1 MTPRWILHEKGA
13 AERRERLCAQAGLH
27 PIVADILLRR
37 GIDAPETAQAF
48 LAPRLEHLHD
58 PFLLKGMDA
67 AVGRIARA
75 LEKGERIVVS
85 GDYDVDG
92 IASSALLTHFLRAA
106 GAARPAYF
114 IPNRFEHGYGLT
126 ARTVDALLALRPHL
140 VITVDN
146 GITALEEI
154 PRLRAAGIDTILT
167 DHHLPRSQG
176 VPEGIVIN
184 PVQPHCPYPYKK
196 ISGCGV
202 TFKLVTALRKH
213 LRGRGWWGAARPEP
227 NLKEYLD
234 LVAIATVADVVPLT
248 GENRVLV
255 HQGLAVLNGP
265 RRRPGVEA
273 LLRAGGRTWGDGSV
287 TARTLG
293 FQVAPRIN
301 AAGRMTDGALAVEL
315 LLSEE
320 PARIAALAQRLEQ
333 ENDNRRAKG
342 ESMFNEAVAVIEGE
356 GTAER
361 AGIVVASPQFH
372 EGVIGIVAS
381 RLVERYH
388 RPVLVL
394 AENEDAYKGSAR
406 SVPGVNVTEAISA
419 GADLLE
425 EYGGHAGAAGCRLPK
440 DALDVFRKRFEEAC
454 EKLSIGAAAPALYLD
469 ERLHPGS
476 IDDALVEQMARLEP
490 FGQENEQPA
499 FLLEQS
505 ALCAEPQVLKGRHLK
520 WRLREDM
527 EMVAWNQAEGFTAAP
542 HLCYR
547 VRLGF
552 NEFRGQRRIQ
562 LTVDGMRDGL

>member
-1 MTPRWILHEKGA
+1 MAGRAAVSPPGGMESADCFLGVTRSLTGRRWLSRLADERA
-13 AERRERLCAQAGLH
+13 AMALAQRLQV
-27 PIVADILLRR
+27 PEIVGRVLSARGVGVDEADTFFNPALKTML
-37 GIDAPETAQAF
+37 P
-48 LAPRLEHLHD
+48 D
-58 PFLLKGMDA
+58 PGDLKGMDDGAGRLAA
-67 AVGRIARA
+67 AVIA
-75 LEKGERIVVS
+75 GERIAVF

-184 PVQPHCPYPYKK
+184 PLQPHCPYPYKK

-213 LRGRGWWGAARPEP
+213 LRGRDWWGAARPEP

-342 ESMFNEAVAVIEGE
+342 ESMFKEAVAAIEGE

-394 AENEDAYKGSAR
+394 ADEPTGNLDAENAEHVVDLLIGQVRALGSAMVLATHNE
-406 SVPGVNVTEAISA
+406 SIAA
-419 GADLLE
+419 QADQ
-425 EYGGHAGAAGCRLPK
+425 
-440 DALDVFRKRFEEAC
+440 
-454 EKLSIGAAAPALYLD
+454 I
-469 ERLHPGS
+469 
-476 IDDALVEQMARLEP
+476 
-490 FGQENEQPA
+490 
-499 FLLEQS
+499 
-505 ALCAEPQVLKGRHLK
+505 
-520 WRLREDM
+520 
-527 EMVAWNQAEGFTAAP
+527 
-542 HLCYR
+542 
-547 VRLGF
+547 VRLAP
-552 NEFRGQRRIQ
+552 
-562 LTVDGMRDGL
+562 

>member
-92 IASSALLTHFLRAA
+92 VASSALLTHFLRAA

-184 PVQPHCPYPYKK
+184 PVQPDCPYPYKK

-202 TFKLVTALRKH
+202 TFKLVTALRKL
-213 LRGRGWWGAARPEP
+213 LRGE
-227 NLKEYLD
+227 
-234 LVAIATVADVVPLT
+234 
-248 GENRVLV
+248 
-255 HQGLAVLNGP
+255 
-265 RRRPGVEA
+265 
-273 LLRAGGRTWGDGSV
+273 
-287 TARTLG
+287 
-293 FQVAPRIN
+293 
-301 AAGRMTDGALAVEL
+301 
-315 LLSEE
+315 
-320 PARIAALAQRLEQ
+320 
-333 ENDNRRAKG
+333 
-342 ESMFNEAVAVIEGE
+342 
-356 GTAER
+356 
-361 AGIVVASPQFH
+361 
-372 EGVIGIVAS
+372 
-381 RLVERYH
+381 
-388 RPVLVL
+388 
-394 AENEDAYKGSAR
+394 
-406 SVPGVNVTEAISA
+406 
-419 GADLLE
+419 
-425 EYGGHAGAAGCRLPK
+425 
-440 DALDVFRKRFEEAC
+440 
-454 EKLSIGAAAPALYLD
+454 
-469 ERLHPGS
+469 
-476 IDDALVEQMARLEP
+476 
-490 FGQENEQPA
+490 
-499 FLLEQS
+499 
-505 ALCAEPQVLKGRHLK
+505 
-520 WRLREDM
+520 
-527 EMVAWNQAEGFTAAP
+527 
-542 HLCYR
+542 
-547 VRLGF
+547 
-552 NEFRGQRRIQ
+552 
-562 LTVDGMRDGL
+562 